1 MKKSIKMAI
10 LAVVA
15 VLGAGL
21 FAVPVLA
28 QDCDPTAG
36 LVNGVKC
43 AQTDEQPEEIFGKDG
58 LFNKIVNILLFLI
71 GAISVVMIVFAGFQY
86 ATSGGDAGKVTTAK
100 NTILYAVIGIVVA
113 LLAYAIIGFVTDQL
127 V

>member
-15 VLGAGL
+15 VLGVGL
-21 FAVPVLA
+21 YAVPALA
-28 QDCDPTAG
+28 QVSGG
-36 LVNGVKC
+36 LGATEASFNI
-43 AQTDEQPEEIFGKDG
+43 TDIFGTG
-58 LFNKIVNILLFLI
+58 GIFGTIINILLFLI

-86 ATSGGDAGKVTTAK
+86 ATSGGDAGKVTSAK

-113 LLAYAIIGFVTDQL
+113 LLAYAIIRFVTNQL
-127 V
+127 GATA

>member
-15 VLGAGL
+15 VLGVGL
-21 FAVPVLA
+21 FAVPALA
-28 QDCDPTAG
+28 QVDGG
-36 LVNGVKC
+36 LEATKSSFNI
-43 AQTDEQPEEIFGKDG
+43 TDIFGTG
-58 LFNKIVNILLFLI
+58 GIFSTIINILLFLI

-113 LLAYAIIGFVTDQL
+113 LLAYAIIRFVTNQL
-127 V
+127 GATTA

>member
-1 MKKSIKMAI
+1 MKKSLKMAI

-15 VLGAGL
+15 VLGVGL
-21 FAVPVLA
+21 FAVPALA
-28 QDCDPTAG
+28 QNCDPTAG
-36 LVNGVKC
+36 LVDGVNC
-43 AQTDEQPEEIFGKDG
+43 AKTTEQPNSIFGDG
-58 LFNKIVNILLFLI
+58 GIFNTIINILLFLI
-71 GAISVVMIVFAGFQY
+71 GAISVIMIVFAGFQY

-113 LLAYAIIGFVTDQL
+113 LLAYAIIGFVTGQL

>member
-15 VLGAGL
+15 VLGVGL
-21 FAVPVLA
+21 FAVPALA
-28 QDCDPTAG
+28 QVDGG
-36 LVNGVKC
+36 LEATESSFNIK
-43 AQTDEQPEEIFGKDG
+43 DIFGTG
-58 LFNKIVNILLFLI
+58 GIFSTIINLLLFLI

-86 ATSGGDAGKVTTAK
+86 ATSGGDAGKVTSAK

-113 LLAYAIIGFVTDQL
+113 LLAYAIIRFVTNQL
-127 V
+127 GATA